1 MSLLFVD
8 GMDGY
13 SSLTKAVQ
21 KAWFY
26 GSGGSATATYSA
38 SAGKFSGGALT
49 CPTASGSPGSSAWLG
64 SAPVLSNALTNEFRL
79 AGYFKTSSTMATA
92 SNGFLVAVSQA
103 NSVSGG
109 TLISFIT
116 GGKIAAYQACSGF
129 SSGLTPVGT
138 TTASFNDGAW
148 HWMEV
153 RYKFH
158 ASAGICQVYIDGVLV
173 INFSGRTLDASLP
186 LSAPG
191 QFYIGGAMGTGAT
204 SVTWDDV
211 MVWDD
216 QGSTFN
222 TFPIGAQRVFTQLT
236 NGVGNVTGYTP
247 NTGANWNNVNRKQWV
262 QSGATFYVGA
272 TAAASD
278 SYTLAASGAAAAGF
292 GSAACLALVATYNQ
306 IYTGSGTTNTV
317 TGTCRSG
324 STTASGPAVV
334 ASTSG
339 VFAPMQNI
347 VALNPNGSIP
357 WTQTTIDAA
366 QIGQTA
372 NASFPSGGTQ
382 FISDVIA
389 ESIFTV
395 PVVAGQRPQICV
407 CT

>member
-13 SSLTKAVQ
+13 NSLAKAIQ

-26 GSGGSATATYSA
+26 GNGGGTPTYSA
-38 SAGKFSGGALT
+38 TTGKFGGGGLT
-49 CPTASGSPGSSAWLG
+49 LPGVSGSGNSTWLG
-64 SAPVLSNALTNEFRL
+64 STPILSGALTNEVRI
-79 AGYFKTSSTMATA
+79 AGYFKTSSTMATN
-92 SNGFLVAVSQA
+92 STGFLVAVSTA
-103 NSVSGG
+103 GTATGG
-109 TLISFIT
+109 TLVNFIS
-116 GGKIAAYQACSGF
+116 GGKIAAYAATSTF
-129 SSGLTPVGT
+129 PSGLTPIGT
-138 TTASFNDGAW
+138 TTLSYNDGAF
-148 HWMEV
+148 HWIEV

-158 ASAGICQVYIDGVLV
+158 ASAGICQVYIDGVQV
-173 INFSGRTLDASLP
+173 INFSGRTLDATNP

-191 QFYIGGAMGTGAT
+191 QFFIGSAIGTGAT
-204 SVTWDDV
+204 SVVWDDV
-211 MVWDD
+211 IAWDD

-222 TFPIGAQRVFTQLT
+222 AFPIGAQRVFTQLT

-262 QSGATFYVGA
+262 QSGATFYVSA

-278 SYTLAASGAAAAGF
+278 SYTLAASGAAAAGYS
-292 GSAACLALVATYNQ
+292 SAACLALVGTYNQ
-306 IYTGSGTTNTV
+306 IYTGTGTTNTV

-324 STTASGPAVV
+324 STTASGPAVI
-334 ASTSG
+334 AATSG
-339 VFAPMQNI
+339 SFAPMQN
-347 VALNPNGSIP
+347 VTALNPNGSIA

-395 PVVAGQRPQICV
+395 PVAASASRPQICI